1 MNHAKT
7 NPLVK
12 VASALLLALVLLV
25 FYILWTHSKNYSDW
39 LIIYGFAFLVS
50 LFFTNPQK
58 FPAVTSKKVIYSVF
72 YIFYLF
78 ISIVKSNFDV
88 ARRVIQ
94 PKIPINPGIVR
105 VKTKLKSPVG
115 RMILANSITL
125 TPGTLSVDVKDDY
138 YYIHWIDVTDID
150 EQKATQKIVSGFEK
164 YLEVIFG

>member
-1 MNHAKT
+1 M
-7 NPLVK
+7 
-12 VASALLLALVLLV
+12 
-25 FYILWTHSKNYSDW
+25 
-39 LIIYGFAFLVS
+39 
-50 LFFTNPQK
+50 
-58 FPAVTSKKVIYSVF
+58 IYSVF